1 MSAMV
6 SGDDHSVASSSREMS
21 CASLVSSSHPT
32 DEVVVDQVESS
43 APVCEFVVD
52 MDDPADALLMEL
64 QSQQPEDDP
73 FYGLTHLKTDK
84 GSHSNSSSS
93 SRTVLQQVL
102 AKDEAVRRVLQ
113 EILQDAQ
120 AEAVVSTAAV

>member
-6 SGDDHSVASSSREMS
+6 SGDDHSIDSSSREMS
-21 CASLVSSSHPT
+21 CASLVSSHPT